1 MPDMT
6 IPPGMTVP
14 PDRTVSPGMT
24 SMAARA
30 LPRRRVLQAAA
41 IGSAALAASACGA
54 GGGAT
59 PSSSSASASARTQP
73 DQSDTEQELTW
84 STWIGYIDVDD
95 DGGRPTLDEF
105 TRSTGISVDYREDI
119 NDNSEFYA
127 KLRPQLEA
135 GQDVGRDIVVL
146 TDWMAGEW
154 IRRGYAQQFDRAAMP
169 NADNLIA
176 RLQGVAFDPERDQS
190 LPWQSGYGG
199 LAFNSTLLEELTGKK
214 EIRTV
219 AELWDPKLKGRV
231 TILSEMRDSVGMVML
246 AQGKDPA
253 NFTEDDFNAAIAEL
267 QEQIDSRQIRQVA
280 GNDYLPALETGDVVA
295 AIGWSGDVV
304 ALGAPYGFVLPESG
318 GTLWTDNMLVP
329 AMARHLKNAQ
339 ALMNYYYD
347 PVVAAKVAAYVQYIC
362 PVEGARAEM
371 EKLDPTLVDNPF
383 IFPTEADLAKV
394 SVFKPLTS
402 AEQSRYDQAFQTL
415 IGN

>member
-1 MPDMT
+1 MT
-6 IPPGMTVP
+6 DPTLPL
-14 PDRTVSPGMT
+14 
-24 SMAARA
+24 AARP
-30 LPRRRVLQAAA
+30 LPRRRVLQAAG
-41 IGSAALAASACGA
+41 IGAAALAASACGA
-54 GGGAT
+54 GGGGS

-73 DQSDTEQELTW
+73 DQSDTEKELTW

-95 DGGRPTLDEF
+95 DGKRPTLDEF
-105 TRSTGISVDYREDI
+105 TRATGITVDYREDI

-127 KLRPQLEA
+127 KLRPQLDA

-169 NADNLIA
+169 NAANLIA
-176 RLQGVAFDPERDQS
+176 RLQGIAFDPERDQS
-190 LPWQSGYGG
+190 LPWQSGYAG
-199 LAFNSTLLEELTGKK
+199 LAFNSQRLEELTGKR

-219 AELWDPKLKGRV
+219 DELWDPKLKGRV

-253 NFTEDDFNAAIAEL
+253 TFTDDDFDAAIAAL

-295 AIGWSGDVV
+295 AFGWSGDVV
-304 ALGAPYGFVLPESG
+304 SLGDPYGFVLPESG
-318 GTLWTDNMLVP
+318 GMLWTDNMLVP
-329 AMARHLKNAQ
+329 AMARHLKNAEK
-339 ALMNYYYD
+339 LMDYYYD

-362 PVEGARAEM
+362 PVQGAREEM
-371 EKLDPTLVDNPF
+371 AKLDPTLVDNPF
-383 IFPTEADLAKV
+383 IFPTDADLAKV
-394 SVFKPLTS
+394 AVFKPLSS
-402 AEQSRYDQAFQTL
+402 AEQTRYDQAFQTL